1 VHRARIMTRKTAAAA
16 LKRPQSATEPS
27 PQKDASG
34 PKIASSEASPVASG
48 AHELQDLL
56 ARRLDSP
63 APAKWPPHAGVG
75 FVLVVCG
82 AFWAGL
88 FIVVRLLIH

>member
-1 VHRARIMTRKTAAAA
+1 MRVGGAAFLLAD
-16 LKRPQSATEPS
+16 LGRF
-27 PQKDASG
+27 D
-34 PKIASSEASPVASG
+34 
-48 AHELQDLL
+48 LQDLL

-63 APAKWPPHAGVG
+63 APAKWPPHATVG